1 MVFIPILERYEIP
14 YDFSQMFNVLNK
26 HEKYA
31 NSHTSYCHGDLT
43 FDNVIFNKDRII
55 LIDPNY
61 KNNMWQSCL
70 LDIAKLLQ
78 ESDKYELREEIMRC
92 YSKRYGRQ
100 NGELKFIKSLELTHY
115 VRMWPYILHKEA
127 ILYDKKSKI
136 SQLLNEIKYNPN
148 LSLF

>member
-1 MVFIPILERYEIP
+1 
-14 YDFSQMFNVLNK
+14 
-26 HEKYA
+26 
-31 NSHTSYCHGDLT
+31 
-43 FDNVIFNKDRII
+43 
-55 LIDPNY
+55 
-61 KNNMWQSCL
+61 MWQSCL

-100 NGELKFIKSLELTHY
+100 NGELKFIKCLELTHY